1 MSKHS
6 HYFKEVSHLKQVDVY
21 RVLDLFAVTNP
32 CIQHATKKLLC
43 AGNRGAKDYEKDLRE
58 AADSINRALQ
68 MIAEDRAGAIINLV
82 VAEMAKDDEP
92 LPLNRCAGCVKED
105 CPCLPQ

>member
-6 HYFKEVSHLKQVDVY
+6 HYFKSVAHLKQVDVY
-21 RVLDLFAVTNP
+21 RVLDLFAVTSP
-32 CIQHATKKLLC
+32 SIQHAVKKLLC

-68 MIAEDRAGAIINLV
+68 MIAEDCSKSFETEWPADESRIDAIGLNGNGGEHYPAGLT
-82 VAEMAKDDEP
+82 E
-92 LPLNRCAGCVKED
+92 
-105 CPCLPQ
+105 